1 MQTKYVLE
9 DFGDRKQISRF
20 NEEGNR
26 IVLIK
31 VESFVEDVEIQFILR
46 SLNACIDYAELNGI
60 APYQSPDSPDSLNL
74 YFK

>member
-1 MQTKYVLE
+1 MQSRYTLE
-9 DFGDRKQISRF
+9 TYGDKKQISRF

-26 IVLIK
+26 IVVIK

-46 SLNACIDYAELNGI
+46 SLNACIDYADLNGI
-60 APYQSPDSPDSLNL
+60 ESYQSPDNKEGLI